1 MPNPWTYHSNSG
13 TLGAMGAVAG
23 FGMHPA
29 LPLQGLTVLAVEDS
43 RYACDALRLMCQK
56 AGARLRRAETLAVA
70 RAHLRVYR
78 PDVVIIDLGLPD
90 GRGEAL
96 IADLARSG
104 QRPGAVLGTSGDPMG
119 RSRALGAGADGFLD
133 KPCASF
139 AAFCAT
145 LRAHSP
151 DTAALPG
158 AATLIDGMAQDA
170 ISPDLLALQDDL
182 AMAARNL
189 AGDPDAATR
198 RYVAGFLSGIADH
211 AKDVALAKA
220 AAMAGAADTDGGFR
234 QLRDLVADRLAA
246 ANAFLPRV
254 GLG

>member
-1 MPNPWTYHSNSG
+1 MPNPWTYLGNSAP
-13 TLGAMGAVAG
+13 LGAMRAVVG

-90 GRGEAL
+90 GDGEAL
-96 IADLARSG
+96 IADLAGSG
-104 QRPGAVLGTSGDPMG
+104 PRPGAVLGTSGDPMG

-133 KPCASF
+133 KPYASF
-139 AAFCAT
+139 AAFCTA
-145 LRAHSP
+145 LRAHLP
-151 DTAALPG
+151 DDATLPDAVALPNG
-158 AATLIDGMAQDA
+158 LAQGA
-170 ISPDLLALQDDL
+170 ISPDPLALQDDL

-211 AKDVALAKA
+211 ANDATLAKA
-220 AAMAGAADTDGGFR
+220 AAMVGATDTDRGFR
-234 QLRDLVADRLAA
+234 QLRDLVADRLAT
-246 ANAFLPRV
+246 ANAFLPRA
-254 GLG
+254 G